1 MLKKFILPCLSIF
14 LFSACSLKMP
24 EVKMPEFKMP
34 EFLSFGKDKN
44 TIALEKANICQE
56 IEDMDNKLFCY
67 KKILNENS
75 YAQLRMGTYS
85 VEKKDYK
92 KALEYLNQAIDNKN
106 AYANLA
112 LAFLY
117 YKGDGVEKDIDK
129 AFKLLSDSSNIDP
142 TAAYQLSR
150 FYLQGINTKVDINKG
165 IDLLEFAASKN
176 MLPAQKML
184 VRIYSEGM
192 FSQEKNPKKAKQW
205 EDEIK
210 KDIKDTNFDIYKI

>member
-92 KALEYLNQAIDNKN
+92 KAIDYLNQSINNKN

-117 YKGDGVEKDIDK
+117 YKGEGVEKDIDK
-129 AFKLLSDSSNIDP
+129 AFQLLKDSSDVDP
-142 TAAYQLSR
+142 NSAYQLSR
-150 FYLQGINTKVDINKG
+150 FYLQGINTKVNVDKG

-176 MLPAQKML
+176 MLAAQKML
-184 VRIYSEGM
+184 VNIYKDGL
-192 FSQEKNPKKAKQW
+192 FSQDKNAKKVKQW
-205 EDEIK
+205 EDIIK
-210 KDIKDTNFDIYKI
+210 KDIKDTNFEIYKL

>member
-1 MLKKFILPCLSIF
+1 MLKKIILPCLSIF

-24 EVKMPEFKMP
+24 EFKMP

-44 TIALEKANICQE
+44 TVALEKANICQK
-56 IEDMDNKLFCY
+56 IEEMDNKLFCY

-92 KALEYLNQAIDNKN
+92 KAVEYLNQAIENKN
-106 AYANLA
+106 PYANLA

-117 YKGDGVEKDIDK
+117 YKGDGVEKDINK
-129 AFKLLSDSSNIDP
+129 AFKLLSDASSVDP

-176 MLPAQKML
+176 MLSAQKML

-192 FSQEKNPKKAKQW
+192 FLQEKNPKKAKQW